1 MSGLILPGGGPLPL
15 GAELVGQ
22 DGPIPPSRLTARL
35 KEISDRL
42 NVTWHPFMKKWSVTE
57 EWHSNDK
64 RWQLHREGLVGAPMD
79 VVCFLPEGQ
88 DPDTVGDYIV
98 EQVHKCD
105 LSKSAGQ
112 RKLINRIRDM
122 QEHNRQV
129 NEKHRLAA
137 MEPILEEIK
146 YQSRYILDKRH
157 TGKLAKKH
165 NVTVKYRR

>member
-1 MSGLILPGGGPLPL
+1 MSGLILPGGGGAPL
-15 GAELVGQ
+15 GVDLLGK

-42 NVTWHPFMKKWSVTE
+42 DVIWQPVMKQWAVTE
-57 EWHSNDK
+57 EWHPNDK
-64 RWQLHREGLVGAPMD
+64 RWKLHREGVIGAPMD
-79 VVCFLPEGQ
+79 IVCFLPVGQ

-105 LSKSAGQ
+105 LSKSKGK
-112 RKLINRIRDM
+112 RSLINRIRDM
-122 QEHNRQV
+122 QEHNRRIS
-129 NEKHRLAA
+129 EKHRLAS
-137 MEPILEEIK
+137 MEPIMDEIK
-146 YQSRYILDKRH
+146 YQSRFILDKRH